1 MFRKIRIRTVLYQ
14 IALIFIVLIAV
25 FAFNGIYNYEIMIN
39 QIDSRLNESL
49 KYGRDFSDNKNQQ
62 ATRPEFMRNLLV
74 IKVYSDKKY
83 ESLNLSYY
91 DEEMI
96 KKIISIATDGDG
108 RKIINGKNIAY
119 VVTEEKDMEYYCIF
133 AYDYTNE
140 YNLFINNLLTILCT
154 CLAVMV
160 MGSILVFKITKRDF
174 TSIENAFYKQQELVA
189 NASHELKT
197 PLTIINTDLSILNLS
212 SDSFTDEQ
220 KKWLNGIGT
229 QISRMSAMIN
239 EMLELAR
246 FEAIREK
253 NTEIVNFSEIAE
265 SVVLETEALAF
276 EKQVEFVS
284 DIAPKVKISARKAEI
299 EKLVFILV
307 ENAMKYTEPKGK
319 ITVKLNAERH
329 RAYLRVRNTGAGIP
343 REKLPKLFDRFYRL
357 EESHTT
363 AGSFGLGLSIAKA
376 ITDSNNGT
384 IGVDSKV
391 GQYTEFIVIFKEE

>member
-1 MFRKIRIRTVLYQ
+1 MFRKIRTRTVLYQ
-14 IALIFIVLIAV
+14 IALIFVVLSAV

-39 QIDSRLNESL
+39 QIDSCLNESI
-49 KYGRDFSDNKNQQ
+49 KYGKDFSDNKNYS
-62 ATRPEFMRNLLV
+62 TIKPEFMRNLLI
-74 IKVYSDKKY
+74 IKVYENGMYNPS
-83 ESLNLSYY
+83 SMSYY
-91 DEEMI
+91 DEEMVKRI
-96 KKIISIATDGDG
+96 INVAKKGDG
-108 RKIINGKNIAY
+108 HKIINGKNIAY
-119 VVTEEKDMEYYCIF
+119 KVSEERDTEYYLIY

-140 YNLFINNLLTILCT
+140 YSLYINNLLTILCT
-154 CLAVMV
+154 CLAVMI
-160 MGSILVFKITKRDF
+160 MGSMLVFKITKRDF
-174 TSIENAFYKQQELVA
+174 TSIENAFHKQQELVA

-197 PLTIINTDLSILNLS
+197 PLTIINTELSVLNLS
-212 SDSFTDEQ
+212 SDEFTDEQ

-246 FEAIREK
+246 FEAVREK
-253 NTEIVNFSEIAE
+253 NTESVNFSEIVE

-276 EKQVEFVS
+276 EKQVEFVA
-284 DIAPKVKISARKAEI
+284 DIVPKVKISARKAEI

-319 ITVKLNAERH
+319 ISVKLNAERH
-329 RAYLRVRNTGAGIP
+329 RAYLRIRNTGDGIP

-376 ITDSNNGT
+376 IADSNKGT

-391 GQYTEFIVIFKEE
+391 GKYTEFIVIFREE